1 MTTFKLNGKQVS
13 STVAD
18 DTPLLYALRGDFEQN
33 GPKFGCGVAQCGS
46 CSVLV
51 EGKVVRS
58 CVMPVSAIKNKEV
71 TTLDGLAVSDS
82 QLHALQQAFLDEQAA
97 QCGYCTN
104 GMIIQASS
112 LLKDNPKANDDEIR
126 QAMSGVLCRCGS
138 QARVLK
144 AIKRAQGAD
153 LGTNVGAADL

>member
-1 MTTFKLNGKQVS
+1 
-13 STVAD
+13 
-18 DTPLLYALRGDFEQN
+18 
-33 GPKFGCGVAQCGS
+33 
-46 CSVLV
+46 
-51 EGKVVRS
+51 
-58 CVMPVSAIKNKEV
+58 
-71 TTLDGLAVSDS
+71 
-82 QLHALQQAFLDEQAA
+82 
-97 QCGYCTN
+97 
-104 GMIIQASS
+104 MIIQASS